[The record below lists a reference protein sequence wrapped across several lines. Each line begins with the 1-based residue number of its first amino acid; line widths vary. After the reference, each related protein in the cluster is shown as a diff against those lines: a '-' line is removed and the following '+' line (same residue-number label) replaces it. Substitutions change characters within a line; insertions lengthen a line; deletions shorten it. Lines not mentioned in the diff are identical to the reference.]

1 MLESIIE
8 RRCCNWAKS
17 QGISNKKVR
26 HDKGDPDRVF
36 LYQGRVLFVEFK
48 IEGMDARPIQAH
60 RHKELQDQGFLVLVI
75 DNFEVFKSVVKVW
88 LGLEN
93 Q

>member
-17 QGISNKKVR
+17 QGIINKKVR

-36 LYQGRVLFVEFK
+36 LYQGRVLFIEFK
-48 IEGMDARPIQAH
+48 IEGMDARPIQTH

-75 DNFEVFKSVVKVW
+75 DNFEVFKSVVKTW
-88 LGLEN
+88 QNLK
-93 Q
+93 